1 VSGYPP
7 GSAWRV
13 ILRSLFIQGSWN
25 YETLIGTGFAFSLL
39 PVLRRLHDGDEVALR
54 EALTR
59 HAEVF
64 NSHPYLANVAV
75 GAVARLEAEHVD
87 PLVIVRF
94 KSALRGS
101 LGSLGDQL
109 VWSAWRPAAA
119 LLGILL
125 LLIGVVWWA
134 AVAVFLVVYNTLNF
148 GLRVWGWRV
157 GTAAGMNVGRA
168 IREAPLQTLTRRAT
182 EVGSLLAGASVAFAS
197 RAAVH
202 DLWAIGVNVAAVAL
216 GIWLGLRTRRLMAF
230 AVAIVVI
237 IGIVNGITR

>member
-1 VSGYPP
+1 MTDFPAGT
-7 GSAWRV
+7 ARRV

-25 YETLIGTGFAFSLL
+25 YETLIGTGFAFSIL
-39 PVLRRLHDGDEVALR
+39 PVLRHLHGGNDRALR
-54 EALTR
+54 DALAR
-59 HAEVF
+59 HAEIF
-64 NSHPYLANVAV
+64 NSHPYLANIAL
-75 GAVARLEAEHVD
+75 GAVARLEAERVD
-87 PLVIVRF
+87 PLMIARF

-125 LLIGVVWWA
+125 LLVGVVWWA
-134 AVAVFLVVYNTLNF
+134 AVVVFLVVYNALNF
-148 GLRVWGWRV
+148 GLRIWGWRV

-182 EVGSLLAGASVAFAS
+182 EVGSLLAGASVALAS

-202 DLWAIGVNVAAVAL
+202 DLWAIGVNGVAVAL
-216 GIWLGLRTRRLMAF
+216 GIWLGLRTRRIMAF
-230 AVAIVVI
+230 ALAIVVI